1 MTNSS
6 EERLPEAAAATQAD
20 ATSSARILSFER
32 PRSDLQRAIQQ
43 RAQDAIARERERD
56 REVRRPQPVRTLIIL
71 AAATIPVLL
80 LFGAVDGFVRAM
92 HTAYDRYFS
101 QPAPPPPAQPVEP
114 APQSSEPGVV
124 LLQPYEAPPATQ
136 PAPSED
142 SPPQPAQ

>member
-1 MTNSS
+1 MTNLS
-6 EERLPEAAAATQAD
+6 EERLPEAESPTAAD
-20 ATSSARILSFER
+20 GPSSARILSFER

-56 REVRRPQPVRTLIIL
+56 REVRRPRPLRTLIIL

-101 QPAPPPPAQPVEP
+101 QPAPAPPAQPVEP

-124 LLQPYEAPPATQ
+124 LLQPYEAPQATEPPPSQDSQ
-136 PAPSED
+136 PK
-142 SPPQPAQ
+142 PAQ